1 MFLKIC
7 NPRKDGSS
15 VFLKNSTGRNLNFQ
29 ICNDAI
35 DSLKKYLKWRLP
47 CLAELIFGRFHTI
60 IW

>member
-1 MFLKIC
+1 MFLKNC

-35 DSLKKYLKWRLP
+35 DSLKKYLK
-47 CLAELIFGRFHTI
+47 
-60 IW
+60 